1 MESNGNGGLTT
12 DANGDYIELTASRI
26 ITTKSFDPSI
36 TSPPYLQQLLQ
47 QSSYMR
53 QNKPIY
59 AVAGKST
66 DLVTYRNKIYTY
78 TSFIQQPPIFT
89 AN

>member
-1 MESNGNGGLTT
+1 MVVLLPMQMVTISNLLLVESSPLRVS
-12 DANGDYIELTASRI
+12 IRQ
-26 ITTKSFDPSI
+26 I